1 MSHGEIRHHG
11 RILLWLVSLPLR
23 AFLQSV
29 IEKDRL
35 PIEQTVCILSV

>member
-11 RILLWLVSLPLR
+11 RILLWLVGLLLR